1 MTSQFR
7 RPRVRWSLGDVVVAA
22 VVAAIVVPLGLLA
35 DIATR
40 VIVITVKLIPWVI
53 IILGSY
59 WLFQWWVS

>member
-7 RPRVRWSLGDVVVAA
+7 RPRVRRSLGDVVVTA

-40 VIVITVKLIPWVI
+40 VIVIAVKLTPWAI